1 MVMEKHIVKID
12 SINKINHDVLRV
24 VTERPDEYYFTPGQA
39 TDISVN
45 KEGWK
50 EEKKPFTFTSLPDD
64 DYLEFHIKTYP
75 ERERVTNELLKL
87 HKGDELILHSVF
99 GAITYKKEGVFIAGG
114 AGVTPFIAILRQ
126 LHSNDEMGE
135 NKLIFAN
142 KTKED
147 IFLKEE
153 FVEMLGDNFVNIL
166 SDEETDEYAHGFV
179 TKDFLQSQIENTH
192 KNFYICGPPP
202 MLDMLEEILAEL
214 DMDKDS
220 IVKEEF

>member
-87 HKGDELILHSVF
+87 NKGDELILHSVF

-126 LHSNDEMGE
+126 LHSKNEMGE

-142 KTKED
+142 KTKKD

-153 FVEMLGDNFVNIL
+153 FTEMLGDNFVNIL

-202 MLDMLEEILAEL
+202 MLDMLEENLAEL